1 MDTTIKIAV
10 AMPTNRGLKPK
21 TLQSLLELVAY
32 KAYNY
37 EIIIGTEGFNTAE
50 NRTWLVAQ
58 ASKAGCTHIFC
69 VDDDMVY
76 EKDTLEKLLSHDKD
90 IVGARYANRRGT
102 GEVVEYLTEDQTLT
116 DGKDDD
122 LIMVNALGGGC
133 VLIKM
138 DVFTKVSQPWFWY
151 KIAPTGA
158 VTMSHDWYFCEK
170 ARDAGYKVWCDLS
183 IMPGHIGKKEF

>member
-1 MDTTIKIAV
+1 MDTKTVKIAL
-10 AMPTNRGLKPK
+10 ALPTNRGIKPK

-32 KAYNY
+32 KNYDY

-50 NRTWLVAQ
+50 NRTWLTAQ

-102 GEVVEYLTEDQTLT
+102 GEVVEYLSDKSEDGEYLVEV
-116 DGKDDD
+116 K
-122 LIMVNALGGGC
+122 ALGGGC

-138 DVFTKVSQPWFWY
+138 DVFRKVPQPWFWY
-151 KIAPTGA
+151 KTNEVGA

-170 ARDAGYKVWCDLS
+170 AREVGYQVWCDVS
-183 IMPGHIGKKEF
+183 INPLHIGKKEF

>member
-1 MDTTIKIAV
+1 MDIKIAI
-10 AMPTNRGLKPK
+10 ALPTNRGLKPK

-32 KAYNY
+32 KPYNY

-58 ASKAGCTHIFC
+58 ASKAQCTHIFC
-69 VDDDMVY
+69 VDDDMIY

-90 IVGARYANRRGT
+90 IVGAKYANRRGT
-102 GEVVEYLTEDQTLT
+102 GEVVEYL
-116 DGKDDD
+116 DDSHTNLK
-122 LIMVNALGGGC
+122 LIKVKALGGGC

-158 VTMSHDWYFCEK
+158 VSMSHDWFFCEK
-170 ARDAGYKVWCDLS
+170 AREAGYRIYCDIS
-183 IMPGHIGKKEF
+183 IKPGHIATKEYV

>member
-1 MDTTIKIAV
+1 MDTKIAI
-10 AMPTNRGLKPK
+10 ALPTNRGIKPK

-32 KAYNY
+32 KNYNY

-58 ASKAGCTHIFC
+58 ASKAQCTHIFC
-69 VDDDMVY
+69 VDDDMIY

-102 GEVVEYLTEDQTLT
+102 GEVVEYLSEDQVIT
-116 DGKDDD
+116 DTPEQDN
-122 LIMVNALGGGC
+122 LLQVNALGGGC

-138 DVFTKVSQPWFWY
+138 DVFKNIPQPWFWY
-151 KIAPTGA
+151 KIAETGA

-170 ARDAGYKVWCDLS
+170 ARKAGYKVWCDLTAR
-183 IMPGHIGKKEF
+183 PGHISKKEF

>member
-76 EKDTLEKLLSHDKD
+76 EKDTLEKLLSHDRD

-102 GEVVEYLTEDQTLT
+102 GEVVEYLDGAEQATLQEV
-116 DGKDDD
+116 K
-122 LIMVNALGGGC
+122 ALGGGC

-170 ARDAGYKVWCDLS
+170 AREAGYKVYCDMT
-183 IMPGHIGKKEF
+183 IMPGHISKKEF